1 MTSVRSVGGSIIKR
15 HVEARKDRS
24 GRSVHR
30 FHLLHPLDSGENLVF
45 GGCCRFGWRIEGVV
59 GDRECVW
66 VMDGLVGI
74 WCGLL
79 YRFVSSLSHALMF
92 VRGGAA

>member
-1 MTSVRSVGGSIIKR
+1 MAIEFMRRRLGSRACAWKRSMASVRSVGGSIIKR

-30 FHLLHPLDSGENLVF
+30 FHLLHPLDSGENMVF
-45 GGCCRFGWRIEGVV
+45 GGCCRFGWGIEGVV

-66 VMDGLVGI
+66 
-74 WCGLL
+74 
-79 YRFVSSLSHALMF
+79 
-92 VRGGAA
+92 